1 MGFITYLRKTLQ
13 SMETRQLLFNLTNLN
28 AFDIQKEDSKHSR
41 VYRRKKYL
49 KSVAKKVKN
58 EQLAFELNTAI
69 DLDVNNETLDLGLE
83 LNLDFN
89 IEEEEKKFYNSNL
102 NLKSETELDIKEE
115 NKEVKLKTKNI
126 VKKQKSNRLSLVE
139 EPGNDNSL
147 LAYINDMRN
156 NENVKGLLTAKEEIE
171 FFKRIEQGDEN
182 AKKEFANHNLRLV
195 VSVAKKFFTYG
206 NFFSEGDIIQEGNIG
221 LMTAISKFDYRKG
234 VKFSTYAVFWIEQS
248 IRRAYEDRGQAI
260 RLPNYRQTQLNK
272 INKFK
277 KQYLQEHNREP
288 SIAEIAQETKMKEFS
303 VEKALSYS
311 SVTISLNVSGDEED
325 GNEMIDSLSDNFN
338 LEDHI
343 VNKVI
348 NKENIMAVQ
357 KGLKLLDE
365 VEKEIILLKYYEN
378 YKLSEIEKKLNLTTK
393 EIKKKLNSSFK
404 KIKGALIV

>member
-13 SMETRQLLFNLTNLN
+13 SMETKQLLFNLTNLN

-58 EQLAFELNTAI
+58 EQLAFELNTAL
-69 DLDVNNETLDLGLE
+69 DLDINNETLDLGLE

-115 NKEVKLKTKNI
+115 NKEAKLKTKNI

-248 IRRAYEDRGQAI
+248 IRRAYEDKGQAI

-338 LEDHI
+338 LEEHI